1 MPKYKDWKKGTFRIK
16 LEVVT
21 PKGNRLDYYIPWVP
35 EVMGDVFLAL
45 ASTACK
51 VDKPLSYT
59 TVIKEVRQWLK
70 ELKKEKKEA

>member
-1 MPKYKDWKKGTFRIK
+1 
-16 LEVVT
+16 
-21 PKGNRLDYYIPWVP
+21 
-35 EVMGDVFLAL
+35 MGDVFLAL

-70 ELKKEKKEA
+70 ELKELKKEKKEA